1 MSPESELESFPKPR
15 FKFEKPGLILLGFTY
30 PFLSS
35 PPSKPH
41 SEKLPQNYARK
52 KFWKI
57 NYKLLFW

>member
-1 MSPESELESFPKPR
+1 MSPESELESFPKSR
-15 FKFEKPGLILLGFTY
+15 FKLKKPGLRLLGFTY

-57 NYKLLFW
+57 NYKLLLW